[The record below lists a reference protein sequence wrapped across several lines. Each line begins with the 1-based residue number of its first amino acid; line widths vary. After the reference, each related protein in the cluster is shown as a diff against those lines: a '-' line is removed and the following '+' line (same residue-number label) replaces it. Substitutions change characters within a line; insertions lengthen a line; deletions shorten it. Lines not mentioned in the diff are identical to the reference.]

1 MDLTSLLNTNT
12 STSTTGRI
20 MQYEHPLPVNL
31 TPDMSNGHYAGQQN
45 LYVPNAN
52 GRIKSE
58 NGSDRAISP
67 HNSEHSSRYSSQTP
81 QQNGNNMA
89 FIANQLANGM
99 PRYPSPSMPQQ
110 GNMPMIQHTYHPN
123 AGSDASY
130 QQQQQQAQMGAVQ
143 ESMPQDESE
152 SGRPSSTGLPK
163 AFACSTCAKGFARRS
178 DLARHERIHSGVR
191 PHVCDFPNC
200 NKQFIQRSALT
211 VHTRVHTGEKPHMC
225 ERCGKPFSDSSSLAR
240 HRRIHSGK
248 RPYKCPYAD
257 CQKTFTRRTTLTRH
271 QNHHTGTIEES
282 EAATA
287 AALATRVSMVTQRS
301 RGSDEDE
308 DGYSQDGKSPMPQHP
323 DRASSASPAVTV
335 NGLPAMSRQS
345 SDLYMHVLH
354 NGGVPPVA
362 AQFQQHLRNEMQGS
376 PRPQSP
382 AQYTLPPNTLATRPS
397 LTSNPSSGYNPPQI
411 LEPPTTNG
419 HQSGSAGNSPHMS
432 NAMGWQSPHQGM
444 TNGHHNDYSYPDPN
458 SQYATA
464 NPAMYYQQ
472 HAIQRP
478 HSTGPM
484 DYPHLRA
491 QEMWA
496 QHQQ

>member
-1 MDLTSLLNTNT
+1 
-12 STSTTGRI
+12 
-20 MQYEHPLPVNL
+20 MQYEASIPMNMHH
-31 TPDMSNGHYAGQQN
+31 DMPTGHYGSQN
-45 LYVPNAN
+45 LYVPNGN
-52 GRIKSE
+52 SRIKSE
-58 NGSDRAISP
+58 NGSERAISP
-67 HNSEHSSRYSSQTP
+67 HNSEQSSRYSSQTP
-81 QQNGNNMA
+81 QQNNMSYL
-89 FIANQLANGM
+89 ANQLTGI
-99 PRYPSPSMPQQ
+99 PRYPSPSMQQ
-110 GNMPMIQHTYHPN
+110 QNNMPMIQHSYHPN
-123 AGSDASY
+123 AGVDQSY
-130 QQQQQQAQMGAVQ
+130 QQQAQMGAVQ
-143 ESMPQDESE
+143 TPTQQDQSNGDG
-152 SGRPSSTGLPK
+152 SRPSGSGLPK

-191 PHVCDFPNC
+191 PHVCEHPGC
-200 NKQFIQRSALT
+200 GKQFIQRSALT

-287 AALATRVSMVTQRS
+287 AALASRVSMASGRS
-301 RGSDEDE
+301 RGSDEEGD
-308 DGYSQDGKSPMPQHP
+308 YSDGKSPLPQHP
-323 DRASSASPAVTV
+323 DRPSSVAPAV
-335 NGLPAMSRQS
+335 NMGGIPPMSRQS
-345 SDLYMHVLH
+345 SDLYLQAM
-354 NGGVPPVA
+354 NGQGLATGIPVA

-382 AQYTLPPNTLATRPS
+382 AQYPMPPNTGASRPS

-419 HQSGSAGNSPHMS
+419 HQNGSGNNSPHMGH
-432 NAMGWQSPHQGM
+432 NMGWQSPHNGM
-444 TNGHHNDYSYPDPN
+444 SSNQHNDYSYPDPN
-458 SQYATA
+458 SQYGQA
-464 NPAMYYQQ
+464 NAAMYYQQ
-472 HAIQRP
+472 PVQRP

-484 DYPHLRA
+484 DYQQMRA
-491 QEMWA
+491 PEMWA